1 MDNKN
6 KNQNYKK
13 KSLKKI
19 VSKPEIKK
27 LDDNFKKENYYSE
40 NNHYIYNKYIN
51 RNNDIL
57 DDKYKKIS
65 VKNKLSKNKKLGIDV
80 MNNKQ
85 KITNKKLRNIRS
97 NEVISNMNNF
107 FKFNDFHSNIIDRLE
122 KNKIKQNNQ
131 NNYHKGKCFNN
142 ININQNNDINKFR
155 PHSDYNKGNNQKLKN
170 KINFN
175 KDRIINSSHSKNKKI
190 PHLINID
197 LTKIDQKEVKNNKNF
212 QKKKLNIPL
221 NNKSHI
227 NHSSKNK
234 IIPSIN
240 INLDD
245 INKDQNINNKKRIS
259 DKNNIINV
267 SKNNNIINN
276 NSEQNNEIIKKND
289 LYISYAFVENQN
301 KNCRDY
307 MEDFHDFKNL
317 SFNNFICYYFSIFDG
332 HNGKEVS
339 LYLKNNFHKILFNEL
354 KLISFTK
361 NWKLNNEKIISS
373 IKISFEKMDKNI
385 INNKDIKDDIGST
398 GTILL
403 LYKDPYDNSKKIL
416 VSANV
421 GDSKGILIN
430 KNEINQIT
438 KAHICSDLNEVE
450 RIKKEGGVVFRGRV
464 FGTLILT
471 RSFGDKEMKKYGV
484 MSIPYC
490 LSSLINEND
499 LYVIIGSDGVWDV
512 ISNEDLFKFSKEKIS
527 SEDFAKKIVNL
538 SIDKGTTDNASCLVL
553 KLN

>member
-131 NNYHKGKCFNN
+131 NNYHIGKCFNN

-175 KDRIINSSHSKNKKI
+175 KDRIINSLHSKNKKI

-421 GDSKGILIN
+421 GDSKGIFIN

-484 MSIPYC
+484 ISIPYC

>member
-6 KNQNYKK
+6 KIQNYKK

-57 DDKYKKIS
+57 DDKYKKIN

-85 KITNKKLRNIRS
+85 KITDKKLKNIRS

-131 NNYHKGKCFNN
+131 NNYHIGKCFNN

-175 KDRIINSSHSKNKKI
+175 KDRIINSLHSKNKKI

-289 LYISYAFVENQN
+289 LYISYAFFENQN
-301 KNCRDY
+301 KNCRDH

-484 MSIPYC
+484 ISIPYC